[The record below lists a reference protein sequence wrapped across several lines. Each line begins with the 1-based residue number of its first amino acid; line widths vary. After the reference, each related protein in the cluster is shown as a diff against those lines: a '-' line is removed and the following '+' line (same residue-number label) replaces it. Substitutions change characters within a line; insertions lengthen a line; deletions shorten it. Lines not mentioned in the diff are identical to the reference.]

1 MPPSLPL
8 ILSPDFK
15 KYGRSIHVKLSMDEK
30 CMSHD
35 PPQAS
40 SPTAVAALAAS
51 RAASSPSPPLRLD
64 SGPPLT
70 SEEMLVESQLVAA
83 GLLEP
88 REGSDQLE
96 VSPSASGAFSPTAS
110 GAFSPTAA
118 SGAFSPQLVTRAI
131 KSEIQR
137 TIQTL
142 ISYVERAHGLRIQGM
157 VAEFIQPAP
166 YVLTL
171 IAVHAVQWDSRASR
185 GRLGTFTD
193 RWEDF
198 TSGLGPAP
206 AVRPP
211 AKRNFAPGSALRR

>member
-1 MPPSLPL
+1 
-8 ILSPDFK
+8 
-15 KYGRSIHVKLSMDEK
+15 
-30 CMSHD
+30 MSHD

-96 VSPSASGAFSPTAS
+96 VSPSTS

-166 YVLTL
+166 DVLTL